1 MMIGNAGTLKK
12 SDFWEELIEDC
23 KAKQVEGG
31 YFKLDQDVETYT
43 GYNKIKNIFRQTSE
57 HALYNEL
64 DTVEV
69 IKECEETQ
77 IEELKEDEWPAL
89 FENSAKN
96 KKAKKKSGKV
106 IQI

>member
-43 GYNKIKNIFRQTSE
+43 GYNKIKNIFR
-57 HALYNEL
+57 
-64 DTVEV
+64 
-69 IKECEETQ
+69 
-77 IEELKEDEWPAL
+77 
-89 FENSAKN
+89 
-96 KKAKKKSGKV
+96 
-106 IQI
+106 